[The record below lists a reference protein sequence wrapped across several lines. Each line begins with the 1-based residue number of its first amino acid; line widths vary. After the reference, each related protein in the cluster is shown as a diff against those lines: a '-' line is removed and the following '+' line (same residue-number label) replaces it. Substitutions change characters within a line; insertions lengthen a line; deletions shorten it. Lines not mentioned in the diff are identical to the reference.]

1 MKDTEFFAQALGLKE
16 PWRVKAVRMDVAA
29 RRVEVELEC
38 AKTVWSE
45 GGERLHVQ
53 GYEERKWRH
62 LDTMQFETVLLARVP
77 RVKYPGGRT
86 EMVRVPWA
94 EPHGRFTLQYEC
106 FAIEVLLA
114 CHSVSAA
121 CALLGLDWS
130 SAQRIIDRAVERGL
144 ARRSLEGIER
154 VGMDEKSFGR
164 GQDYI
169 AVLNDLGKGRVLE
182 VTLGHDTE
190 SGRRLWQTFTPEQ
203 RGGVQAAAM
212 DMSAGF
218 ALATRIEAP
227 QVKIVFDRYHVSALL
242 NKAVDEV
249 RRSEHRARQQEGDD
263 ILKGSKQLWLYN
275 PANLSEERFEAFQK
289 LWAINLKTSRA
300 WLVKENFVGFWE
312 EEGIWLGEKYFKSWY
327 NHAIRTQ
334 LEPIKKAARSLKK
347 HVEGLL
353 NYFEYPISNALS
365 ESINS
370 RIQSLKATARGFRSF
385 AHYRTRILFF
395 LGKLHLQPVV

>member
-1 MKDTEFFAQALGLKE
+1 ML
-16 PWRVKAVRMDVAA
+16 
-29 RRVEVELEC
+29 C
-38 AKTVWSE
+38 SS
-45 GGERLHVQ
+45 
-53 GYEERKWRH
+53 
-62 LDTMQFETVLLARVP
+62 
-77 RVKYPGGRT
+77 
-86 EMVRVPWA
+86 
-94 EPHGRFTLQYEC
+94 
-106 FAIEVLLA
+106 EVLLA

-121 CALLGLDWS
+121 CKLMGLDWS
-130 SAQRIIDRAVERGL
+130 SAQRIMDRAVERGL

-169 AVLNDLGKGRVLE
+169 AVLNDLEEGRVLE
-182 VTLGHDTE
+182 VTPGNDSE

-203 RGGVQAAAM
+203 RHRVEAAAM

-275 PANLSEERFEAFQK
+275 PVNLSEERLKAFEELVAV
-289 LWAINLKTSRA
+289 NLKTSRA

-312 EEGIWLGEKYFKSWY
+312 QAGIWRGERYFKSWY
-327 NHAIRTQ
+327 SHAIRTR

-353 NYFEYPISNALS
+353 NYFEHPISNALS

-385 AHYRTRILFF
+385 TNYRTRILFF
-395 LGKLHLQPVV
+395 LGKLNLQPALS